1 MQAKHTKILLN
12 NFILEYRMAKIQAIK
27 GFADLFADESR
38 LFTFLEQSARTVF
51 FRYGFTELRTPL
63 MEYTDLFCRSIG
75 TETDVVQK
83 EMYTFNDSKGRS
95 MSLRPEATAGV
106 MRAYVENNVGAKE
119 SVSKFFTAG
128 PMFRH
133 ERPQKGR
140 MRQFHQINCECIGP
154 KEPEADAEMISMLMY
169 FLNYIGIKNITLQL
183 NSLGCPNCRPAY
195 REKLQNW
202 LKNLD
207 TSVLCEDCRR
217 RMETNPLR
225 VLDCKNPSCKEATKD
240 APLMLDHTCDEC
252 AGHFQTVKNCLD
264 SQNIHYEINHRL
276 VRGLD
281 YYTRT
286 AFEVVSDNIGAQGSI
301 AGGGRYD
308 GLVESIG
315 GSSVPGIGF
324 ACGMERLALLLQ
336 APEAPKADFYIAVL
350 DDACREYGFKAAQM
364 LRHGELC
371 GTMGFESRSIK
382 SAMRQADKSGAK
394 YAVLIGSS
402 ELEQHNLMIKNM
414 ENGTQEAV
422 PFDRAVSFIK
432 EGK

>member
-1 MQAKHTKILLN
+1 
-12 NFILEYRMAKIQAIK
+12 MAKIQAIK

-38 LFTFLEQSARTVF
+38 LFTYLEQSARTVF
-51 FRYGFTELRTPL
+51 SRYGFTELRTPL

-83 EMYTFNDSKGRS
+83 EMYTFADSKGRS

-106 MRAYVENNVGAKE
+106 MRAYVENNVGARE
-119 SVSKFFTAG
+119 SVSKFFTTG

-154 KEPEADAEMISMLMY
+154 KEPEADAEMISMLMG
-169 FLNYIGIKNITLQL
+169 FLGYVGIKNITLQL

-195 REKLQNW
+195 REKLKNW
-202 LKNLD
+202 LKSLD
-207 TSVLCEDCRR
+207 TEVLCEDCRR

-225 VLDCKNPSCKEATKD
+225 VLDCKNPQCKEATKD
-240 APLMLDHTCDEC
+240 APLMLDHVCDEC
-252 AGHFQTVKNCLD
+252 GAHFETVKKCLD
-264 SQNIHYEINHRL
+264 TQNIAYEINHRL

-324 ACGMERLALLLQ
+324 ACGMERLALLLE
-336 APEAPKADFYIAVL
+336 APEAKKNDFYLAAL
-350 DDACREYGFKAAQM
+350 DETCREYAFKVTQM
-364 LRHGELC
+364 LRLGELC

-402 ELEQHNLMIKNM
+402 ELEQNNVMIKNM
-414 ENGTQEAV
+414 ESGMQEAV
-422 PFDRAVSFIK
+422 PFAQAVSYIK

>member
-1 MQAKHTKILLN
+1 M
-12 NFILEYRMAKIQAIK
+12 LEYGMAKIQAIK

-38 LFTFLEQSARTVF
+38 LFTYLEQSARTVF
-51 FRYGFTELRTPL
+51 SRYAFTELRTPL

-83 EMYTFNDSKGRS
+83 EMYTFADSKGRS

-119 SVSKFFTAG
+119 SVSKFFTTG

-154 KEPEADAEMISMLMY
+154 KEPEADAEMISMLMT
-169 FLNYIGIKNITLQL
+169 FLAHVGISNITLQL

-195 REKLQNW
+195 RDLLKSW
-202 LKNLD
+202 LKSLD
-207 TSVLCEDCRR
+207 TDLLCEDCKR

-225 VLDCKNPSCKEATKD
+225 VLDCKNEQCKKITSD
-240 APLMLDHTCDEC
+240 APLMLEHTCEEC
-252 AGHFQTVKNCLD
+252 STHFNTVKSCLD
-264 SQNIHYEINHRL
+264 AQGISYEINHRL

-286 AFEVVSDNIGAQGSI
+286 AFEVVSNNIGAQGSI

-336 APEAPKADFYIAVL
+336 APEAKKLDFYIAVL
-350 DDACREYGFKAAQM
+350 DENCRQYAFTVAQN
-364 LRHGELC
+364 LRKGELC
-371 GTMGFESRSIK
+371 GTLGFESRSIK
-382 SAMRQADKSGAK
+382 SAMRQADKSEAR
-394 YAVLIGSS
+394 YAILIGSS
-402 ELEQHNLMIKNM
+402 ELEQNTVMIKNM
-414 ENGTQEAV
+414 ENGNQEAV
-422 PFDRAVSFIK
+422 SFANAVSYIK
-432 EGK
+432 EEK

>member
-1 MQAKHTKILLN
+1 
-12 NFILEYRMAKIQAIK
+12 
-27 GFADLFADESR
+27 
-38 LFTFLEQSARTVF
+38 
-51 FRYGFTELRTPL
+51 

-83 EMYTFNDSKGRS
+83 EMYTFADSKGRS

-106 MRAYVENNVGAKE
+106 MRAYVENNIGAKE
-119 SVSKFFTAG
+119 GVSKFFTTG

-169 FLNYIGIKNITLQL
+169 FLAYIGIRNITLQL

-195 REKLQNW
+195 RDLLKSW
-202 LKNLD
+202 LKSLD
-207 TSVLCEDCRR
+207 TDILCEDCKR

-225 VLDCKNPSCKEATKD
+225 VLDCKNPQCQEATKN
-240 APLMLDHTCDEC
+240 APLMLDHACEEC
-252 AGHFQTVKNCLD
+252 AKHFQVVKNCLD
-264 SQNIHYEINHRL
+264 TQNIAYEINHRL

-286 AFEVVSDNIGAQGSI
+286 AFEVVSNNIGAQGSI

-315 GSSVPGIGF
+315 GPSVAGIGF
-324 ACGMERLALLLQ
+324 ACGMERLALLL
-336 APEAPKADFYIAVL
+336 EAPQGEKLDFYIAAL
-350 DDACREYGFKAAQM
+350 DDTCREYAFKAAQEFRRAE
-364 LRHGELC
+364 LRGV
-371 GTMGFESRSIK
+371 MGFESRSIK
-382 SAMRQADKSGAK
+382 SAMRQADKSEARF
-394 YAVLIGSS
+394 AVLIGSS
-402 ELEQHNLMIKNM
+402 ELEQNNLMIKNM
-414 ENGTQEAV
+414 ENGSQEAV
-422 PFDRAVSFIK
+422 PFENAVSCIK